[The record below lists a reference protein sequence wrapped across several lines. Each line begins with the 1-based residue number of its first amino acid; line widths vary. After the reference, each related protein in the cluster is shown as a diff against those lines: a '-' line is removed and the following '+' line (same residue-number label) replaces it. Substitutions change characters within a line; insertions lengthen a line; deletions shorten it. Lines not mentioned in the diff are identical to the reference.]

1 MDSFII
7 KDSQAVFGKDEYLYQ
22 SILDDFKKSKFIG
35 IMTFNISSKKDSKLL
50 TYLKEACT
58 NGTNATIITNIPKR
72 FPQYF
77 GNKYAL
83 AAKNMIDLYKQQ
95 LNPVDYGMRLE
106 PYFTFK
112 NHSKIIMTDNIIYW
126 GSSNFSDESCEN
138 FECGTISTDKNLIEY
153 VKKSLFTVIKS
164 KSVPYYKHNFAIAIL
179 NLKSLIP
186 ACEKARQDLY
196 EAAFQP
202 WSDYDTNFEEEW
214 IYRTTDSGITTKFL
228 EGFISSFSKF
238 EDALNVIDEI
248 VDEYWDIEELPD
260 EIKTLKDLFEEYN
273 YSYENFYDIISS
285 LFEDLKDVAH
295 YDVSEEASRIISND
309 YAMEAYDEKFDFYAE
324 QAMDEAF
331 EGYEELIKNSKDTVI
346 NALESLDCMISY
358 FKKLKDTLLALL
370 EINSKIDN
378 TGV

>member
-138 FECGTISTDKNLIEY
+138 SNVEQYLQ
-153 VKKSLFTVIKS
+153 IK
-164 KSVPYYKHNFAIAIL
+164 I
-179 NLKSLIP
+179 
-186 ACEKARQDLY
+186 
-196 EAAFQP
+196 
-202 WSDYDTNFEEEW
+202 
-214 IYRTTDSGITTKFL
+214 
-228 EGFISSFSKF
+228 
-238 EDALNVIDEI
+238 
-248 VDEYWDIEELPD
+248 
-260 EIKTLKDLFEEYN
+260 
-273 YSYENFYDIISS
+273 
-285 LFEDLKDVAH
+285 
-295 YDVSEEASRIISND
+295 
-309 YAMEAYDEKFDFYAE
+309 
-324 QAMDEAF
+324 
-331 EGYEELIKNSKDTVI
+331 
-346 NALESLDCMISY
+346 
-358 FKKLKDTLLALL
+358 
-370 EINSKIDN
+370 
-378 TGV
+378 

>member
-1 MDSFII
+1 MFH
-7 KDSQAVFGKDEYLYQ
+7 
-22 SILDDFKKSKFIG
+22 ILVVDD
-35 IMTFNISSKKDSKLL
+35 
-50 TYLKEACT
+50 
-58 NGTNATIITNIPKR
+58 
-72 FPQYF
+72 
-77 GNKYAL
+77 
-83 AAKNMIDLYKQQ
+83 
-95 LNPVDYGMRLE
+95 
-106 PYFTFK
+106 
-112 NHSKIIMTDNIIYW
+112 
-126 GSSNFSDESCEN
+126 
-138 FECGTISTDKNLIEY
+138 DKNTRMYFQALLENSGY
-153 VKKSLFTVIKS
+153 TV
-164 KSVPYYKHNFAIAIL
+164 SVA
-179 NLKSLIP
+179 
-186 ACEKARQDLY
+186 
-196 EAAFQP
+196 
-202 WSDYDTNFEEEW
+202 
-214 IYRTTDSGITTKFL
+214 TDG
-228 EGFISSFSKF
+228 